1 MIEHHIALIVSEEI
15 EKNLLRAWFHAV
27 RDNAPEGV
35 VVTVQVDGKPVQIVK
50 SKDGEVRYMV
60 PLSRDLTDAEVKS
73 IIDAFSHATDVDF
86 KVKATTSPLDIS
98 VSPEI
103 EIDHDPMIELC
114 TGWAKKKHEDWMS
127 AKTASGWR
135 YGPSVSTSNKT
146 HPLLRPW
153 SEIPAEYR
161 KVDTTQAQELL
172 DLLRDSGYIIV
183 RREDLDK
190 LMGDGGL

>member
-50 SKDGEVRYMV
+50 SKDSEVRYMV

-135 YGPSVSTSNKT
+135 YGPSVSTSNKPT
-146 HPLLRPW
+146 LCFVLGAIFPPSIAR
-153 SEIPAEYR
+153 SIPH
-161 KVDTTQAQELL
+161 
-172 DLLRDSGYIIV
+172 
-183 RREDLDK
+183 RRRSFSIFSATPATLSCAAK
-190 LMGDGGL
+190 TSTS